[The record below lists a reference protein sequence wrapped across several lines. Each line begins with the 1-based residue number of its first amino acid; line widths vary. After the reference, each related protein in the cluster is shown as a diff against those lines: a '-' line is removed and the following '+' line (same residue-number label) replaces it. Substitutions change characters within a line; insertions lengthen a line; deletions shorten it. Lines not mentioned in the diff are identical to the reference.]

1 MSVVKSCPI
10 VFKIP
15 IILLSHYLLIIYIL
29 LHTLRHFGL
38 RLYLLKQSFNW
49 IIKYPAKYRR
59 GIQSTICSNFQFC
72 LTFAIFK
79 SLVRF
84 SAKEYYVSNF
94 MFIDLHSSPAMA
106 AIFWYFLVTT
116 IGPWLTVNFSDFPIQ
131 SWLLAWEFFCSTDS
145 SRHIIQEEK

>member
-1 MSVVKSCPI
+1 MSS
-10 VFKIP
+10 FKI
-15 IILLSHYLLIIYIL
+15 
-29 LHTLRHFGL
+29 LHVN
-38 RLYLLKQSFNW
+38 LKKLVADSL
-49 IIKYPAKYRR
+49 
-59 GIQSTICSNFQFC
+59 ICSNFQFC

-131 SWLLAWEFFCSTDS
+131 SHDSLHENSFVAQTLVDTLYKKKNRKPESPHHRKIQFNIFIPQLLREGKYSNWF
-145 SRHIIQEEK
+145 IL